1 VQHASTTSAAATS
14 HGDKAASVSS
24 LRLRRSRNAQALRRT
39 SAFTLIEL
47 MVAGALLVLL
57 LGILF
62 NVITNTTN
70 VISRATEQI
79 DVTRV
84 ARESLDLIGRD
95 VSKAALPWSR
105 SSTNSLQFLLNP
117 SGAPPNMS
125 NPDSLFWQAPVARN
139 DGRGNMAI
147 IGYFVLR
154 DLQTATPA
162 KSRLQLRRAFIEA
175 QTSTGAANSSYIIY
189 SNPSAWANS
198 TIFSSFAPSSYDA
211 DNLAAQKGWVADG
224 VLGMWIRLLDRT
236 GTPLTSTTFDSRNAA
251 STFLDSKNTTN
262 KVVYPTNYSV
272 LPSFVEVTLVC
283 VAPRQVQRIKTLPT
297 APVTSATNFEA
308 PIATFMQQVKTQ
320 NPGIDSINTFNR
332 KFRILR
338 SE

>member
-1 VQHASTTSAAATS
+1 MHTVPTTL
-14 HGDKAASVSS
+14 SV
-24 LRLRRSRNAQALRRT
+24 RHLRRKHSARALRGTR
-39 SAFTLIEL
+39 AFTLIEL
-47 MVAGALLVLL
+47 MVAGALLMVL

-62 NVITNTTN
+62 SVINNTTS

-95 VSKAALPWSR
+95 ISKAALPWNR
-105 SSTNSLQFLLNP
+105 TSTNSLQFLLNP
-117 SGAPPNMS
+117 SGAPASMS

-154 DLQTATPA
+154 DLQTATPT
-162 KSRLQLRRAFIEA
+162 KTRLQLRRAFIEA
-175 QTSTGAANSSYIIY
+175 QSSSGAANSEYIIY
-189 SNPSAWANS
+189 SNPTAWASS
-198 TIFSSFAPSSYDA
+198 TVFGNFAPATTDA

-224 VLGMWIRLLDRT
+224 VLGMWVRLLDRT
-236 GTPLTSTTFDSRNAA
+236 GTPLTASTFDSRQAA

-262 KVVYPTNYSV
+262 KVTYPTNYSV
-272 LPSFVEVTLVC
+272 LPSFVEVSLVC
-283 VAPRQVQRIKTLPT
+283 VAPRQVVRIKSLPA
-297 APVTSATNFEA
+297 APTTSATNFEA
-308 PIATFMQQVKTQ
+308 PIATYMQQIKAA
-320 NPGIDSINTFNR
+320 NPGIDSINTFSR